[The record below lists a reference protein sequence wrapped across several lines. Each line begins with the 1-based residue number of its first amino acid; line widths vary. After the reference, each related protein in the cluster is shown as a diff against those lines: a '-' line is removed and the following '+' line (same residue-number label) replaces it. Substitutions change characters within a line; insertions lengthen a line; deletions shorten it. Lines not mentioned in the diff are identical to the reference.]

1 MKIIIT
7 ESQYK
12 NIILNENGLTFYHG
26 GLDPNATI
34 SDIDVF
40 KLSSKQQ
47 KKGREYA
54 GFYMSPDMDENSF
67 AIQYYS
73 SKPNSGLHKITLPE
87 DSNVYEYSGSIERIQ
102 KSELEDLY
110 NNGYDYIAGTNLF
123 GNPEFVLLNKN
134 KATMELVSVNDNNG
148 ESKLD
153 YITEMDYRNLDDII
167 KFGEFSEHFK
177 KEDLK
182 KINKFLL
189 LIRKLGVV
197 NMFQAGDF
205 FLMSIQYFKDF
216 MKMKSYERDFDEDI
230 VFEIEE
236 MLPDIRN
243 IMVGA
248 GMSLVEK
255 NDTEV
260 TPKSVE
266 RAIKILVSS
275 IMKYYMTQ
283 NLPNVNESYDKAKNF
298 LRDNFGFDFSGRIQ
312 QITSTYDVPMEFD
325 DGISPEMIRQF
336 LNYFGPMYLFELD
349 DIKYLYQDRDDFEWF
364 IDEEGYDYVDN
375 EIPEKLGIAEM
386 GFRFSDIL
394 DIYFEEE
401 N

>member
-7 ESQYK
+7 ESQLK
-12 NIILNENGLTFYHG
+12 QLTE
-26 GLDPNATI
+26 
-34 SDIDVF
+34 IDF
-40 KLSSKQQ
+40 
-47 KKGREYA
+47 
-54 GFYMSPDMDENSF
+54 
-67 AIQYYS
+67 
-73 SKPNSGLHKITLPE
+73 
-87 DSNVYEYSGSIERIQ
+87 
-102 KSELEDLY
+102 
-110 NNGYDYIAGTNLF
+110 
-123 GNPEFVLLNKN
+123 
-134 KATMELVSVNDNNG
+134 
-148 ESKLD
+148 
-153 YITEMDYRNLDDII
+153 RNLDDVI

-275 IMKYYMTQ
+275 IMK
-283 NLPNVNESYDKAKNF
+283 
-298 LRDNFGFDFSGRIQ
+298 
-312 QITSTYDVPMEFD
+312 
-325 DGISPEMIRQF
+325 
-336 LNYFGPMYLFELD
+336 
-349 DIKYLYQDRDDFEWF
+349 
-364 IDEEGYDYVDN
+364 
-375 EIPEKLGIAEM
+375 
-386 GFRFSDIL
+386 
-394 DIYFEEE
+394 
-401 N
+401 